1 MGKKQKD
8 QPEERRM
15 EDKVQPTQSVIAA
28 NTSFKGNITC
38 RDDLIISG
46 SIEGDIQST
55 GLVRINKSGSVKGDI
70 TGRFIVFA
78 GKLDGDIK
86 KAEQLEIQPTAR
98 INGNITTSRLAIAEG
113 SFLQG
118 NIHMPQKQEP
128 HRFVE
133 KRQAKQNQ
141 DKQAGPMSS

>member
-8 QPEERRM
+8 QPEERRI
-15 EDKVQPTQSVIAA
+15 EDKVQHTQSVIAPD
-28 NTSFKGNITC
+28 TSFKGNING
-38 RDDLIISG
+38 RDDLIVSG
-46 SIEGDIQST
+46 KIEGDIQSN
-55 GLVRINKSGSVKGDI
+55 GMVKVNKSGSVQGNI

-86 KAEQLEIQPTAR
+86 KAEQVEIQPTAR

-118 NIHMPQKQEP
+118 KIHMPQKQEP
-128 HRFVE
+128 HRFVD
-133 KRQAKQNQ
+133 KRQAKATEEV
-141 DKQAGPMSS
+141 KREK